1 MGNAEMLVI
10 CLMLWANLVRTP
22 FVSLEIEISYVMFK
36 ERGNGKE
43 GGMRDEKKNVLIYF
57 LKDSCFLPS

>member
-22 FVSLEIEISYVMFK
+22 FILLQIEISYVMFK

-43 GGMRDEKKNVLIYF
+43 GRMRDEEKNVLIYF